1 MKVDIPTPP
10 DLPQWF
16 SMFRSEYA
24 NTVDGVYGSVTANSE
39 GFDAYVVLSR
49 NLERFEGQFPTA
61 AEAVQAIVDYVAANA
76 KSGASHA

>member
-1 MKVDIPTPP
+1 MKADIPTPP

-24 NTVDGVYGSVTANSE
+24 NTVDGIYGGVTVNAE
-39 GFDAYVVLSR
+39 GFYATVILSR

-61 AEAVQAIVDYVAANA
+61 AEAVQAIVDYVAANV
-76 KSGASHA
+76 KSGAR